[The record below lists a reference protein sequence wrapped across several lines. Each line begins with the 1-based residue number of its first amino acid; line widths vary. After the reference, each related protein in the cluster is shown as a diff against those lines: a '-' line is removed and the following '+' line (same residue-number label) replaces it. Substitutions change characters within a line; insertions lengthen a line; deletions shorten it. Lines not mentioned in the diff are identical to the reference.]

1 MFQPKSNMKKVM
13 DLEEEKVGIYNMN
26 HFTWFIDNGSFWL

>member
-13 DLEEEKVGIYNMN
+13 DLEEEKVGIDMINRFGYRI
-26 HFTWFIDNGSFWL
+26 FVT